1 MDAKLFARAQ
11 KSISPILL
19 ILKVFTGIILEE
31 ASGGNRRSGRAWGS
45 PASAKIGNVPVTYC
59 QYRNGLVG
67 QIGPMKRG
75 IASALSGK
83 TFIVQGSLMSNRGL
97 KSLDYEL

>member
-1 MDAKLFARAQ
+1 MDAKAFARVQ
-11 KSISPILL
+11 KSISPILF

-67 QIGPMKRG
+67 QIGPMERG
-75 IASALSGK
+75 IASAVLVR
-83 TFIVQGSLMSNRGL
+83 TFIVQTS
-97 KSLDYEL
+97 

>member
-1 MDAKLFARAQ
+1 MDAKPFVRVQ

-19 ILKVFTGIILEE
+19 SLKVFTGIILEE
-31 ASGGNRRSGRAWGS
+31 ASGGNKRSGLAWGS
-45 PASAKIGNVPVTYC
+45 PASAKIGNVPLTYC

-67 QIGPMKRG
+67 QIGPMERG

-83 TFIVQGSLMSNRGL
+83 TLIVQGS
-97 KSLDYEL
+97 